1 MSTAAHVEHPT
12 SDFPEYLRIL
22 RTRKWSVII
31 VLVLLVGAAYAY
43 SARQTPIYQGTG
55 RVLVLPMSNPVSG
68 GNQTRNNPI
77 DMPTEQQ
84 VATGEPVATL
94 VQKDLHITT
103 PISTLLKHLK
113 VTVVMNTDV
122 LNFAYQDPSKTTAA
136 TVANGFA
143 KAYVEQR
150 SAQALALVNQAVAPL
165 QAQINDVTRRRD
177 ALNTLI
183 ARTPVTNPE
192 TLQNL
197 ESQRNVLDATLANLS
212 TTLSQLKAQSS
223 GIPAQ
228 QTVTAQTPASP
239 VIPNYKRNLALAA
252 VAGLVLGIGL
262 AFVRET
268 MDDRIRT
275 REELERRLGAPV
287 LAAVPKQRGWR
298 KADEAQLIMR
308 SDPKNPVSE
317 SYRTLGTNVQY
328 LASRQNLKV
337 LMITSAVGGDGK
349 STTAANLAVTL
360 AQAGRRV
367 ILISA
372 DLRRPRVHD
381 FFGLKNTVGLSNA
394 LSDSTEL
401 HDVAR
406 DPGIDNLRVISGGP
420 VPADPAALLA
430 GSRASSFVQSL
441 RDVADFVL
449 LDTPPVLAVADA
461 SILSPLTDGVIY
473 VMNAENSSRSAM
485 LHARDQ
491 LENAG
496 AAIIGAIYNNFDPT
510 GRGSY
515 GSYYYYYRQYYGEPE
530 PSSNGQARRGL
541 FRRGG
546 KAKKGGPSV
555 MFPQGQEHTASR

>member
-43 SARQTPIYQGTG
+43 SARQTPIYQGTA

-150 SAQALALVNQAVAPL
+150 SAQALALV
-165 QAQINDVTRRRD
+165 
-177 ALNTLI
+177 
-183 ARTPVTNPE
+183 
-192 TLQNL
+192 
-197 ESQRNVLDATLANLS
+197 
-212 TTLSQLKAQSS
+212 
-223 GIPAQ
+223 
-228 QTVTAQTPASP
+228 
-239 VIPNYKRNLALAA
+239 
-252 VAGLVLGIGL
+252 
-262 AFVRET
+262 RET

-337 LMITSAVGGDGK
+337 LMITSAV
-349 STTAANLAVTL
+349 
-360 AQAGRRV
+360 
-367 ILISA
+367 
-372 DLRRPRVHD
+372 
-381 FFGLKNTVGLSNA
+381 
-394 LSDSTEL
+394 
-401 HDVAR
+401 
-406 DPGIDNLRVISGGP
+406 
-420 VPADPAALLA
+420 
-430 GSRASSFVQSL
+430 
-441 RDVADFVL
+441 
-449 LDTPPVLAVADA
+449 
-461 SILSPLTDGVIY
+461 
-473 VMNAENSSRSAM
+473 
-485 LHARDQ
+485 
-491 LENAG
+491 
-496 AAIIGAIYNNFDPT
+496 
-510 GRGSY
+510 
-515 GSYYYYYRQYYGEPE
+515 
-530 PSSNGQARRGL
+530 
-541 FRRGG
+541 
-546 KAKKGGPSV
+546 
-555 MFPQGQEHTASR
+555 